1 MFRYESIE
9 SIQRSI
15 SDMRP
20 KYRGPSMWFWEDTG
34 LANHR
39 GQAQTREKGLEVW
52 RMVLWKK
59 EAVRLLGSFVEYVA
73 FKNFSWRSE
82 LSKRNLEST
91 LLHVERCWKVW
102 PQVLVEAM
110 YTSMG
115 NASNLF
121 MKSLLWSYHQ
131 VPFNTS
137 WNPPSG
143 SACFCRCF
151 YSYSGVNANINNWY
165 ISSIQFEEDMNK
177 KAAICVENMPVDTH
191 CSVGG

>member
-9 SIQRSI
+9 SIQHGI

-20 KYRGPSMWFWEDTG
+20 KYRLPSMWFWEDTC

-39 GQAQTREKGLEVW
+39 VQAQTPVKGPEVW

-59 EAVRLLGSFVEYVA
+59 EAVRLLGSSVWICGFQ
-73 FKNFSWRSE
+73 F
-82 LSKRNLEST
+82 LLEVGATKKKLEKHSAS
-91 LLHVERCWKVW
+91 CWKVW

-121 MKSLLWSYHQ
+121 MESLLWSYHQ

-151 YSYSGVNANINNWY
+151 YSYSVVHANINIY
-165 ISSIQFEEDMNK
+165 IYIYNFDSIWRRYE
-177 KAAICVENMPVDTH
+177 
-191 CSVGG
+191 